1 MEDKISVYGQCCRCK
16 GDDFPLAKFGGRW
29 YCKFCL
35 KVKKDSLSSTI
46 KAIEKPVDDFNKLVR
61 KTK

>member
-1 MEDKISVYGQCCRCK
+1 MPNIPLFGQCDSCQ
-16 GDDFPLAKFGGRW
+16 DTDMPLTKWGEHY

-46 KAIEKPVDDFNKLVR
+46 KAIEKPVDDFNRMVR
-61 KTK
+61 KCQS